1 MLTVRLSS
9 KLEARLKKFAKRT
22 GRPKAYYAKKAIAEF
37 LDEQEDYLIAI
48 ARLEENLP
56 SIPLAQVVKQLG
68 LDRVC
73 APDPTGQGAN

>member
-9 KLEARLKKFAKRT
+9 KLEARLKKLAKRT

-68 LDRVC
+68 LDR
-73 APDPTGQGAN
+73 